1 MWPLCALSANVFSF
15 PVFHAYFLIGVFICF
30 VLIFLYFVVFT
41 ALIYYRADCKGSQSS
56 LTVASA
62 RRMWRSVFVRS
73 LDRCDTK
80 RRQLWWSFSS
90 SSLYLFIIQ
99 PNLCSF
105 VRQKMYKECWC
116 SFSFVFIV
124 RFRIYKNFWLKKS
137 NNQFTLIT
145 FLL

>member
-1 MWPLCALSANVFSF
+1 MFFGIN
-15 PVFHAYFLIGVFICF
+15 
-30 VLIFLYFVVFT
+30 
-41 ALIYYRADCKGSQSS
+41 ADINNTS
-56 LTVASA
+56 VAG
-62 RRMWRSVFVRS
+62 MWRSVFVRS

-137 NNQFTLIT
+137 NNQFTLID